1 MAEKKLS
8 SPNYFLQLLTECDF
22 IKVHVLLVYCGLVEV
37 SCAITSLSL
46 LVWGLLHP
54 QVQES
59 KNDKNVSWSE
69 KWLAER
75 KKTFAKECK
84 EILGKDKTGELSLKR
99 FTEEYCRV
107 YKRQLICADY
117 GYKKLQSLM
126 ENVAV
131 VEACI
136 VFACMSINTT

>member
-1 MAEKKLS
+1 M
-8 SPNYFLQLLTECDF
+8 
-22 IKVHVLLVYCGLVEV
+22 
-37 SCAITSLSL
+37 SL

-59 KNDKNVSWSE
+59 KNDKSVSWSE

-136 VFACMSINTT
+136 VVVCMSINTT